1 MLLNNQWITEEIKN
15 EIKKKNL
22 DANENKSTMIQ
33 NLWDTAKAVLRGTF
47 IAIQSYIRK
56 QEQQTKPK
64 ASRRKEIRSEINERD
79 YKNNR
84 KDQTKS

>member
-1 MLLNNQWITEEIKN
+1 
-15 EIKKKNL
+15 
-22 DANENKSTMIQ
+22 MIQ

-56 QEQQTKPK
+56 QEQRTKPK

-84 KDQTKS
+84 KDQTKSWFFE

>member
-1 MLLNNQWITEEIKN
+1 MLLNYQWITEEIKK